1 VQALGDRNG
10 SAALFLDIDQASATG
25 GARRLWV
32 IFDRAFGLYLPFGA
46 RSAPNATGAEA
57 RLTGRDGIAPVLM
70 ARKGPTDHTPRR

>member
-1 VQALGDRNG
+1 VQPLGDRNG

-32 IFDRAFGLYLPFGA
+32 IFDRGVGLYLPFGV

-57 RLTGRDGIAPVLM
+57 RLTGARRDCACFDGSETAHRSH
-70 ARKGPTDHTPRR
+70 A